1 MNIFCLLLIIAIDLI
16 LGVSSSAAYTKQIRL
31 VSYENPPFSGKDLKD
46 QGAMTAIIKEAY
58 IRKGYQVKI
67 DFKDLQMATVMA
79 KQGKYDGIFP
89 FWYKKRR
96 KEWGQFSTALPNNEL
111 GFFYL
116 KKNQFEY
123 NEIKDLIDL
132 TVGYV
137 KSYYVPAK
145 VRNFSGAKFKVAESY
160 GQNMKWLIK
169 GDIDVAIGDRWI
181 GMYTIQESFP
191 GMEMMISWSGATIHT
206 RKQFILFSKGS
217 KKLKSVSTDFNESF
231 KEMVADGSLEKILV
245 GFGFDQN

>member
-1 MNIFCLLLIIAIDLI
+1 MNIFSFLLVIAIDLI

-31 VSYENPPFSGKDLKD
+31 VSYENPPFSGKELKD

-58 IRKGYQVKI
+58 MRKGYQVKI

-123 NEIKDLIDL
+123 NEIKDLTDL

-137 KSYYVPAK
+137 KSLLCA
-145 VRNFSGAKFKVAESY
+145 G
-160 GQNMKWLIK
+160 
-169 GDIDVAIGDRWI
+169 
-181 GMYTIQESFP
+181 
-191 GMEMMISWSGATIHT
+191 
-206 RKQFILFSKGS
+206 KGS
-217 KKLKSVSTDFNESF
+217 KF
-231 KEMVADGSLEKILV
+231 
-245 GFGFDQN
+245 